1 MVIGVMKNF
10 GLQEMAGDSAPRP
23 ALEQARAEHAR
34 PSGAVAA
41 AQGRFTKSPAAG
53 FLRCPTFGLLG
64 FLPLAFL
71 LLPAPAKAQAETPIV
86 REGRYWVQTVTGSLA
101 AVSGG
106 RLRITSFGGISVQG
120 EAGSQVRY
128 VARKRVRAG
137 SEAEARKWL
146 EQAAVRASRQGAT
159 VVVVASDPQ
168 CGHCGFSA
176 DLQVTAPRSTD
187 ETILATRGGSL
198 QAYDLDGRV
207 NAQTAGGSIQMDRI
221 GKSVRAETAGGS
233 IKLGSIGGPVR
244 CETAGGAIQLGTAK
258 GDAVLTTNGGSI
270 DADEVGGSLRAE
282 TAGGSIHV
290 RRVAQSVNAETA
302 GGSILLGQIGGSV
315 NAETAGG
322 SITVEAAP
330 GGVHAENAAGSIRL
344 LDVAGALRAST
355 AAGNIWAQLMA
366 NHPLADSTLDASAG
380 SIVVLIPDGARLTLR
395 ASVDVAST
403 LNRIR
408 CEFPGIVV
416 RMDQGS
422 GPRGLVA
429 EGMLNGGGPVLRI
442 RNTTGSIEI
451 RRR

>member
-1 MVIGVMKNF
+1 VTCVMNNF
-10 GLQEMAGDSAPRP
+10 GLPGMTGQSLTQPRLDLGCAG
-23 ALEQARAEHAR
+23 HAG
-34 PSGAVAA
+34 PSGAVPATH
-41 AQGRFTKSPAAG
+41 GRITKARFLKFPIFWLPG
-53 FLRCPTFGLLG
+53 FLLPG
-64 FLPLAFL
+64 FLLA
-71 LLPAPAKAQAETPIV
+71 PAPARAQAEAPIV

-101 AVSGG
+101 AVPGG

-128 VARKRVRAG
+128 IARKRVRAD
-137 SEAEARKWL
+137 SEAEARSWL

-159 VVVVASDPQ
+159 VVVVVSDPQ

-187 ETILATRGGSL
+187 ETILETRGGSL

-244 CETAGGAIQLGTAK
+244 CQTAGGAIQLGTAK

-290 RRVAQSVNAETA
+290 RRVARSVNAETA

-330 GGVHAENAAGSIRL
+330 SGVHAEAAAGSIRL

-355 AAGNIWAQLMA
+355 AAGNILAQLMA
-366 NHPLADSTLDASAG
+366 NHPLADSTFDASAG
-380 SIVVLIPDGARLTLR
+380 SIVVLIPDGARLTIR
-395 ASVDVAST
+395 ASVDVAPSA
-403 LNRIR
+403 NRIR
-408 CEFPGIVV
+408 SEFPGIVV

-422 GPRGLVA
+422 GPRGLVG

-451 RRR
+451 KRR